1 MLNSNKALFN
11 AEAQK
16 RQVEQSESALND
28 DQSAADPLRQ
38 KLLDMQESLQVDMAT
53 LTRTQ
58 MQRIQEET
66 QFQQIGGRIQ
76 STLQSSQNQ
85 FLENYRFILGE
96 ALNEIYTEGD
106 CDLIPQSDNIAAS
119 GFTYNV
125 IFEVTAKLNELIN
138 DLSAAEQ

>member
-1 MLNSNKALFN
+1 
-11 AEAQK
+11 
-16 RQVEQSESALND
+16 
-28 DQSAADPLRQ
+28 
-38 KLLDMQESLQVDMAT
+38 
-53 LTRTQ
+53 

-66 QFQQIGGRIQ
+66 QFQQIGGRVQ

-85 FLENYRFILGE
+85 FLESYRSLLGE

-106 CDLIPQSDNIAAS
+106 CDLIPRSDSIAAS

-125 IFEVTAKLNELIN
+125 TFEVTAKLNELLT